1 MNALVLSEIIKVLTR
16 PRRPPTRIFFEP
28 KLLKKLYFLP
38 EMKPASRAVP
48 KIKFLLGTLKVKA
61 LVCSKT
67 IVAKKATY

>member
-1 MNALVLSEIIKVLTR
+1 
-16 PRRPPTRIFFEP
+16 
-28 KLLKKLYFLP
+28 
-38 EMKPASRAVP
+38 MKPASRAVP